1 MDPSFTR
8 EEKRFVL
15 AEMVKTSNI
24 RVETLWQF
32 VKANQIIPVWIN
44 MQVPLGRTLSQCI
57 QVVQQMTE
65 APPRRESPPASRSGE
80 VCRRQQL
87 QPTPESRNSRNKPL
101 PSSNLAQVAIRP
113 RPPAAH
119 DQNLVVSASPP
130 ASAAHS
136 QPRKRG
142 RPSRADR
149 AKTLIPNL
157 PPHLDPRSRS
167 NPGYR
172 PILPATAPPPN
183 SSPLRPSPSLSLP
196 HLPQISPESLHV
208 QRENKRQ
215 RVEDTTQMQ
224 EAVSTPLDANNAA
237 PAVSSGAI

>member
-15 AEMVKTSNI
+15 AEMLKSSNI
-24 RVETLWQF
+24 CVETLWQF
-32 VKANQIIPVWIN
+32 VKANQIIPVWID

-57 QVVQQMTE
+57 QVVQQMAE
-65 APPRRESPPASRSGE
+65 APPRRESPSTSRSGE
-80 VCRRQQL
+80 VCRRQQPQL
-87 QPTPESRNSRNKPL
+87 TPESRNPRNKGL
-101 PSSNLAQVAIRP
+101 PSSTLAQLAIRP

-119 DQNLVVSASPP
+119 DQNLVVSASSP
-130 ASAAHS
+130 APAAHS

-149 AKTLIPNL
+149 AKSLIPNL

-172 PILPATAPPPN
+172 PILPAAALPPN
-183 SSPLRPSPSLSLP
+183 SSSLRPSPSLTHP
-196 HLPQISPESLHV
+196 PQILPESPHV
-208 QRENKRQ
+208 QRENKRR
-215 RVEDTTQMQ
+215 RVEDTAQMQ
-224 EAVSTPLDANNAA
+224 QPVSTALDANNAA

>member
-15 AEMVKTSNI
+15 AEMLKSSNI
-24 RVETLWQF
+24 CVETLWQF
-32 VKANQIIPVWIN
+32 VKANQIMPVWIN

-65 APPRRESPPASRSGE
+65 APPRQESPSASRSGE

-87 QPTPESRNSRNKPL
+87 QPRPESRNPRNKAL
-101 PSSNLAQVAIRP
+101 PSSTLAQVAIRP

-119 DQNLVVSASPP
+119 DENFVVSASPP

-172 PILPATAPPPN
+172 PILPATAPLPN
-183 SSPLRPSPSLSLP
+183 SSTLRPSPSLP
-196 HLPQISPESLHV
+196 HLPQIPPESPDL

-215 RVEDTTQMQ
+215 RVDETAQMQ
-224 EAVSTPLDANNAA
+224 QSVSTALEANNAA